1 MSDTPGWA
9 SPGSTPSSEGR
20 EPGATGPAEPA
31 EPGAKEP
38 DASSPDTG
46 AKWAEGQPPPAQW
59 SAPAGTQAPGH
70 TPPSPPPGPG
80 WGTPPPGGYG
90 QPGGHGGAYGG
101 GYGTGGWAG
110 GWGGPPPAAKPGII
124 PLRPLGIG
132 EILDGAVSTMRTYWR
147 TVLGIS
153 LTVAVVVEL
162 VTLLLRGFVFNDT
175 LVGFGDP
182 SMTANELGRT
192 VGTNALGDLV
202 VGAVFMLGS
211 LFATGLLTTVTSQAV
226 LGRSVGIGE
235 AWKQARPRLLRLFGL
250 LLVLTALCLGVL
262 AVGMAP
268 GILIAATAG
277 SDVAM
282 ALTLALGLL
291 GAFLVVL
298 WLMVRYSLAPSALM
312 LERQG
317 VWKSMGRSAKLVS
330 GSWWRIFGI
339 QLLAW
344 IITNI
349 VSSILVIP
357 FVILAFVLDSSGSL
371 SILHPGDEHLSWSF
385 LIISGIG
392 SVLAAM
398 ITLPLNAGI
407 TVLLYIDQRIRREA
421 LDLELARA
429 AGIQDHGTGPAPVPG
444 G

>member
-9 SPGSTPSSEGR
+9 SPGSSPSPDGR
-20 EPGATGPAEPA
+20 EPGATGPAEPT
-31 EPGAKEP
+31 EPGAQAP
-38 DASSPDTG
+38 DASSPGTG

-59 SAPAGTQAPGH
+59 SAPAGPQAPGH
-70 TPPSPPPGPG
+70 TPPPPPPGPG
-80 WGTPPPGGYG
+80 WGAPRPGGYG
-90 QPGGHGGAYGG
+90 GYGG
-101 GYGTGGWAG
+101 GYGSPGGWGG
-110 GWGGPPPAAKPGII
+110 GWGGPPPVAKPGII

-153 LTVAVVVEL
+153 LTVAVVSQVA
-162 VTLLLRGFVFNDT
+162 VLLLRGFVLDDT
-175 LVGFGDP
+175 ASFADP
-182 SMTANELGRT
+182 TLTASELGRT
-192 VGTNALGDLV
+192 LGRDV
-202 VGAVFMLGS
+202 LGS
-211 LFATGLLTTVTSQAV
+211 LVVAAVLLLSSIFATGMLTTVTSQAV
-226 LGRSVGIGE
+226 LGRPVRIGE
-235 AWKQARPRLLRLFGL
+235 AWSQARPRLLRLLGL
-250 LLVLTALCLGVL
+250 LLLLTALCVGVF
-262 AVGMAP
+262 AVGIAP
-268 GILIAATAG
+268 GILIGETGG
-277 SDVAM
+277 SDAAM
-282 ALTLALGLL
+282 AITLFLGIL
-291 GAFLVVL
+291 GAFLVVV

-317 VWKSMGRSAKLVS
+317 VLKSMGRSTKLVN

-349 VSSILVIP
+349 VSSILAIP
-357 FVILAFVLDSSGSL
+357 FVVLAFALDSGSML
-371 SILHPGDEHLSWSF
+371 DPLATGDPHLSWSF

-392 SVLAAM
+392 SVIAST
-398 ITLPLNAGI
+398 ITIPLNAGI

-429 AGIQDHGTGPAPVPG
+429 AGVQDHGTGPAPVPG

>member
-1 MSDTPGWA
+1 
-9 SPGSTPSSEGR
+9 
-20 EPGATGPAEPA
+20 
-31 EPGAKEP
+31 
-38 DASSPDTG
+38 
-46 AKWAEGQPPPAQW
+46 
-59 SAPAGTQAPGH
+59 TQAPGH
-70 TPPSPPPGPG
+70 TPPPPPPGPG
-80 WGTPPPGGYG
+80 WGTPPP
-90 QPGGHGGAYGG
+90 G

-162 VTLLLRGFVFNDT
+162 ITLLLRGFVFNDT

-226 LGRSVGIGE
+226 LGRSVSIGE
-235 AWKQARPRLLRLFGL
+235 AWKQARPQLLRLFGL
-250 LLVLTALCLGVL
+250 LLVLTVLFLGVL
-262 AVGMAP
+262 AVGIAP
-268 GILIAATAG
+268 GVLIAATAG
-277 SDVAM
+277 SDVAV
-282 ALTLALGLL
+282 AITLALGLL

-317 VWKSMGRSAKLVS
+317 VFKSMGRSTKLVS

-371 SILHPGDEHLSWSF
+371 NVLHPSDEHLSWSF

>member
-9 SPGSTPSSEGR
+9 SPGSAPSSEGR
-20 EPGATGPAEPA
+20 EPGTTGPA

-38 DASSPDTG
+38 DTSSPGTG
-46 AKWAEGQPPPAQW
+46 AKWAEGQPPPAEW
-59 SAPAGTQAPGH
+59 SAPAGPQAPGH
-70 TPPSPPPGPG
+70 TPPPPPPGPG
-80 WGTPPPGGYG
+80 WGAPPAGGR
-90 QPGGHGGAYGG
+90 GGGYGG
-101 GYGTGGWAG
+101 GYGAPGGWAG

-153 LTVAVVVEL
+153 LTVAVVVQL
-162 VTLLLRGFVFNDT
+162 VSLLFRGFVFNDT
-175 LVGFGDP
+175 VVLNDPTLTAHEVGR
-182 SMTANELGRT
+182 A
-192 VGTNALGDLV
+192 VGQDVIGTLV
-202 VGAVFMLGS
+202 VAAVLLLGS
-211 LFATGLLTTVTSQAV
+211 IFATGLLTSVTSQAV
-226 LGRSVGIGE
+226 LGRPVSIGE
-235 AWKQARPRLLRLFGL
+235 AWNQARPQLLRLLGL
-250 LLVLTALCLGVL
+250 LLLLAAIGLGIF
-262 AVGMAP
+262 AVGLAP
-268 GILIAATAG
+268 GILIASTGG

-282 ALTLALGLL
+282 AATLFLGLIA
-291 GAFLVVL
+291 AFLVIV

-317 VWKSMGRSAKLVS
+317 VLKSMSRSTKLVN

-344 IITNI
+344 IITNVI
-349 VSSILVIP
+349 STILVIP
-357 FVILAFVLDSSGSL
+357 FVGLAFALNSGSVL
-371 SILHPGDEHLSWSF
+371 NMVGTGNEHLSWSF

-392 SVLAAM
+392 SVIASM
-398 ITLPLNAGI
+398 ITIPLNAGI

-429 AGIQDHGTGPAPVPG
+429 AGLQDYGTGPAPAPG